1 MMKTKETKKYGSTL
15 QGQLMDLRYD
25 IEVKIYHHMKY
36 DNVKEVNGEPLTLRN
51 SDTGSDILTM
61 DQVADS
67 FAKVQAANVIMSNAR
82 SVPMQAQDKTN
93 LTVLKNGGIKE
104 VWVGE
109 QRLNGMTTDGML
121 QVLLDVEE
129 TMVP

>member
-1 MMKTKETKKYGSTL
+1 MKTKETKKYGSTL
-15 QGQLMDLRYD
+15 LGQLMDLRYD

-36 DNVKEVNGEPLTLRN
+36 DNVKEINGKPLTLRN
-51 SDTGSDILTM
+51 SDTGSDILTR

-67 FAKVQAANVIMSNAR
+67 FAKAQEANTIMSIER
-82 SVPMQAQDKTN
+82 SVPTQAQNNVN

-109 QRLNGMTTDGML
+109 RKLNGMTADEMV
-121 QVLLDVEE
+121 QVLLDIEE

>member
-1 MMKTKETKKYGSTL
+1 
-15 QGQLMDLRYD
+15 
-25 IEVKIYHHMKY
+25 MKY
-36 DNVKEVNGEPLTLRN
+36 DNVKEINGRQLTLRN
-51 SDTGSDILTM
+51 SDTNRDILTM

-67 FAKVQAANVIMSNAR
+67 FAKVQAANVIMSIAG
-82 SVPMQAQDKTN
+82 SVPMQAQNNDN

-109 QRLNGMTTDGML
+109 RKLNEMTTDEML

>member
-1 MMKTKETKKYGSTL
+1 MKTKEMKKYGSTL
-15 QGQLMDLRYD
+15 QGQLTDLRYD
-25 IEVKIYHHMKY
+25 IEVKVYHHMKY
-36 DNVKEVNGEPLTLRN
+36 DNVKEVNGEPLTLRD
-51 SDTGSDILTM
+51 SDTSRDILTM

-67 FAKVQAANVIMSNAR
+67 FAKVQEANVVMSIAK
-82 SVPMQAQDKTN
+82 SVPPQAQNNVN

-109 QRLNGMTTDGML
+109 RKLNQMTTDEML

>member
-1 MMKTKETKKYGSTL
+1 
-15 QGQLMDLRYD
+15 
-25 IEVKIYHHMKY
+25 MKY
-36 DNVKEVNGEPLTLRN
+36 DNVKEVNGEPLTLRDN
-51 SDTGSDILTM
+51 DTSRDILTM

-67 FAKVQAANVIMSNAR
+67 FANAHAANVIMSITK
-82 SVPMQAQDKTN
+82 SVPPQAQNNVN
-93 LTVLKNGGIKE
+93 LNILKNGGFKE

-109 QRLNGMTTDGML
+109 RKLNEMSTDEML

>member
-1 MMKTKETKKYGSTL
+1 MKTKETKKYGSTL
-15 QGQLMDLRYD
+15 QGQLTDLRYD
-25 IEVKIYHHMKY
+25 IEVKVYHHMKY

-51 SDTGSDILTM
+51 SDTSRDILTM

-67 FAKVQAANVIMSNAR
+67 FAKAQAANVIMSIER

-109 QRLNGMTTDGML
+109 RKLNEMSTDGML

>member
-1 MMKTKETKKYGSTL
+1 MKTKETKKYGSTL
-15 QGQLMDLRYD
+15 QTQLTDLRYD
-25 IEVKIYHHMKY
+25 IEVKVYHHMKY
-36 DNVKEVNGEPLTLRN
+36 DNVKEINGRQLTLRN
-51 SDTGSDILTM
+51 SDTGSDMLTM

-67 FAKVQAANVIMSNAR
+67 FAKVQEANVVMSIAK
-82 SVPMQAQDKTN
+82 SVPPQAQNNVN
-93 LTVLKNGGIKE
+93 LNILKNGGFKE

-109 QRLNGMTTDGML
+109 RKLNEMSTDEML

>member
-1 MMKTKETKKYGSTL
+1 
-15 QGQLMDLRYD
+15 
-25 IEVKIYHHMKY
+25 MKY
-36 DNVKEVNGEPLTLRN
+36 DNVKEVNGEPLTLRD

-61 DQVADS
+61 DEVADS
-67 FAKVQAANVIMSNAR
+67 FANAQSANAIMSIAR
-82 SVPMQAQDKTN
+82 SVPTLEQNNVN
-93 LTVLKNGGIKE
+93 LNVLKNGGIKE

-109 QRLNGMTTDGML
+109 RKLNEMSTDEML

>member
-1 MMKTKETKKYGSTL
+1 MKTKEIKKYGSTL
-15 QGQLMDLRYD
+15 QGQLTDLRYD

-36 DNVKEVNGEPLTLRN
+36 DNVKEINGRQLTLRN
-51 SDTGSDILTM
+51 SDTNRDILTM

-67 FAKVQAANVIMSNAR
+67 FAKVQAANVIMSIAG
-82 SVPMQAQDKTN
+82 SVPMQAQNNDN

-109 QRLNGMTTDGML
+109 RKLNEMTTDEML

>member
-1 MMKTKETKKYGSTL
+1 MKTKETKKYGSTL
-15 QGQLMDLRYD
+15 QGQLTDLRYD
-25 IEVKIYHHMKY
+25 IEVKVYHHMKY
-36 DNVKEVNGEPLTLRN
+36 DNVKEVNGRQLTLRN

-67 FAKVQAANVIMSNAR
+67 FANAHAANVIMSIAR
-82 SVPMQAQDKTN
+82 SVPSQAQNKDN

-109 QRLNGMTTDGML
+109 RKLNEMTTDEML